1 MIEALRLGCLVLI
14 GLLLLVV
21 LDAPLRTFGQRYV
34 VNRLR
39 ERLILLGVEFDLV
52 LFWALAVFLFHLDR
66 RLLAPAHEEALAA
79 AGALLVLAG
88 AGLALWARL
97 RLGRW
102 FTGTLGVKVGHEL
115 VSDGPYAVTRHPMY
129 TGLLIM
135 MLGAALA
142 WNSVSTLVLAVL
154 LVVPF
159 VIQARIE
166 EPLLEGYFGEAYREY
181 RRRVPRLLPWPRPSA
196 DRPPSPS

>member
-1 MIEALRLGCLVLI
+1 MVESLRLACLVLV
-14 GLLLLVV
+14 GLLVLVV

-39 ERLILLGVEFDLV
+39 ARLVLLAVELDLV
-52 LFWALAVFLFHLDR
+52 LFWALAVFLFHWDLR
-66 RLLAPAHEEALAA
+66 LAPPASEAALAV
-79 AGALLVLAG
+79 AGAVLVFAG

-129 TGLLIM
+129 TGLLTM
-135 MLGAALA
+135 VLGAALVWDSA
-142 WNSVSTLVLAVL
+142 ATLALAVL

-159 VIQARIE
+159 HLQARIE
-166 EPLLEGYFGEAYREY
+166 EPLLEAHFGGTYREY
-181 RRRVPRLLPWPRPSA
+181 RRRVPRLLPWPRPR
-196 DRPPSPS
+196 DVR